1 MCTLSPHSQERSV
14 QLMRDDTDT
23 KRVVIDGYAYVSS
36 NGQLVIDRHPTDEAH
51 LLAEQ
56 TRDSQPLYDCRTYLA
71 DLIPKEWFGKRGRFA
86 VSSFINDHGAVV
98 VLQLIFTPD
107 EVLQSAETTLAGE
120 QGDLP
125 AASAR

>member
-1 MCTLSPHSQERSV
+1 
-14 QLMRDDTDT
+14 MRDGTDT

-56 TRDSQPLYDCRTYLA
+56 TRDSQPLYDCRTYLTN
-71 DLIPKEWFGKRGRFA
+71 LIPKVWLGKRGRFI
-86 VSSFINDHGAVV
+86 VSSFVNHDGAVAA
-98 VLQLIFTPD
+98 LQLIFTPD
-107 EVLQSAETTLAGE
+107 SDQSMVNKVLAGE
-120 QGDLP
+120 QGALP